1 MGLLEGKRMIAF
13 TIPLIFPQG
22 KPTAPLVKDKFGS
35 ERRKA
40 KTLNFSIAYGKTVHG
55 LANDW

>member
-1 MGLLEGKRMIAF
+1 MIAF